1 MLLLDDCF
9 LEKVRINLPRTI
21 AVDWITPI
29 TWKSDITHPEPFIPD
44 KIPPLNQ
51 IQGGL
56 VLRGVR
62 MTTQS
67 TFSFTI
73 MVGPTC
79 QPRKACTQESCRAWH
94 TAWLLA
100 PPCILSHRLGPPSRS
115 HQPTAWGRCSPRHG
129 LAPCW
134 GGEPRWL
141 RGNDVWHQLAARCV
155 QRRRCFTWCWLFAQ
169 VLGSTADSCC
179 VAATLNPTELCPACA
194 LRCRRRCSFLS
205 AREIGEE
212 KGKLGN
218 LTICHF

>member
-1 MLLLDDCF
+1 MRYKLQMTKIWFMVCWDQYDVKSF
-9 LEKVRINLPRTI
+9 
-21 AVDWITPI
+21 TPI
-29 TWKSDITHPEPFIPD
+29 ARKMYE
-44 KIPPLNQ
+44 L
-51 IQGGL
+51 
-56 VLRGVR
+56 
-62 MTTQS
+62 S
-67 TFSFTI
+67 TEISRH
-73 MVGPTC
+73 
-79 QPRKACTQESCRAWH
+79 PRKACSQEACRAWH